1 MELFYEEWTL
11 PVKTWA
17 FSYAV
22 SIVYAAV
29 LVYTLI
35 KICSADELYRGLFDQ
50 IIPSK
55 QLEEVQP
62 PVPIITQLKSY
73 CGSTGTI
80 SHKQVSHYQDNG
92 NQEDQSK
99 GELLLQ

>member
-1 MELFYEEWTL
+1 MELFYKEWTL

-17 FSYAV
+17 ISYAV
-22 SIVYAAV
+22 NILYAIV

-35 KICSADELYRGLFDQ
+35 KICSADEQNQGMFNQ
-50 IIPSK
+50 IIPSMQK
-55 QLEEVQP
+55 EEVQA

-80 SHKQVSHYQDNG
+80 SHKQVSHYQDH
-92 NQEDQSK
+92 QTDDQSK
-99 GELLLQ
+99 GELLLH

>member
-55 QLEEVQP
+55 
-62 PVPIITQLKSY
+62 
-73 CGSTGTI
+73 
-80 SHKQVSHYQDNG
+80 
-92 NQEDQSK
+92 
-99 GELLLQ
+99 